1 MQEKVN
7 KKAHM
12 AAAAAAGNGA
22 AEQVDWESSVVRGT
36 ETVRG
41 TATELEKSYFRC
53 SNRCQ
58 LCDSRQVA

>member
-1 MQEKVN
+1 
-7 KKAHM
+7 M